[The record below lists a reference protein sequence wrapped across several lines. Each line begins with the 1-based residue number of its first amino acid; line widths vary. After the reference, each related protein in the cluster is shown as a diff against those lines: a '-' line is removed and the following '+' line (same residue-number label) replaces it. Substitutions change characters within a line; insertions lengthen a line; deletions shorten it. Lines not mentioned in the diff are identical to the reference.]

1 VTPINTARTPIKVG
15 NEPQTIV
22 VTPNSKTAYVSNL
35 SGTVTPIDTA
45 ANTAGKPIKV
55 GTEPYQMAI
64 TLNGKTIYVGN
75 YGSGTVT
82 PITVA
87 TSTAGTPIRPA
98 ASQDGL
104 RLP

>member
-1 VTPINTARTPIKVG
+1 VTPIN
-15 NEPQTIV
+15 
-22 VTPNSKTAYVSNL
+22 
-35 SGTVTPIDTA
+35 TA